1 MLRARPLKSTFRRKP
16 KKRMV
21 VSRSFRIPPE
31 VDRMLE
37 AEARKKDWTKSFL
50 IKDILVSWAIYRKA
64 RDKVEDVSQEVPAAL
79 GEAER
84 NWNE

>member
-31 VDRMLE
+31 IDRMLE
-37 AEARKKDWTKSFL
+37 VEARKKDWTKSFL
-50 IKDILVSWAIYRKA
+50 IKDILHSWYVYRRA
-64 RDKVEDVSQEVPAAL
+64 RDKVEDVAKAVEEL
-79 GEAER
+79 E
-84 NWNE
+84 

>member
-37 AEARKKDWTKSFL
+37 VEARKKDWTKSFL
-50 IKDILVSWAIYRKA
+50 IKDILCSWSAYNKA
-64 RDKVEDVSQEVPAAL
+64 KDKVEDVARAAEEL
-79 GEAER
+79 E
-84 NWNE
+84 